1 MKSIDADLDNQN
13 RTFQFEIVDR
23 IYKNELTEI
32 ESQLKTE
39 SRKKLKKL
47 NQSIEARMARGSDVN

>member
-1 MKSIDADLDNQN
+1 MKSIDVIEESTQN
-13 RTFQFEIVDR
+13 RTLQFEIVDR

-32 ESQLKTE
+32 ETQLKNE

-47 NQSIEARMARGSDVN
+47 N